1 MKGRTPGVL
10 AIYDAVDTTIDAI
23 RALRKE
29 GRKKLTVITPVP
41 YHQIADEL
49 DQSPSPVRL
58 FTFVGGLVGG
68 ILGFT
73 LAAWTSLD
81 WPLITNGKEI
91 VSIPPFMIIWFEM
104 TVLIGGLT
112 NLFAMLFFAG
122 LPDVKMVEGYDARFS
137 EDRIGIFVPCT
148 GAEAEKVAAQLRGAG
163 AEEVRVEAA

>member
-1 MKGRTPGVL
+1 MKARTPGVL
-10 AIYDAVDTTIDAI
+10 AIYDAVDTTIDGI

-29 GRKKLTVITPVP
+29 GRKKMTVITPVP
-41 YHQIADEL
+41 YHQIAEEL
-49 DQSPSPVRL
+49 DTSPSPVRL
-58 FTFVGGLVGG
+58 CTFIGGLVGG

-81 WPLITNGKEI
+81 WPLVTNGKEI
-91 VSIPPFMIIWFEM
+91 VSIPPFMVIWFEC

-122 LPDVKMVEGYDARFS
+122 LPDVKTVEGYDARFAA
-137 EDRIGIFVPCT
+137 DRIGIFVPVS
-148 GAEAEKVAAQLRGAG
+148 GAEAEKVAGLLRGSG